1 MSVHPVCLS
10 ANKVPR
16 AVPWLAIEPT
26 SLKRLQNHL
35 MLITKWNLRLR
46 TEVPQQKFPIP
57 CPTHVLHLGRTPKTL
72 LFCTR
77 KHTHVSW
84 PLLNPL
90 LSSQPASPLLFLA
103 RNLQLQPLLQDPSV
117 PLYTLLFSI
126 SQHPYS
132 LDYCC
137 KTYGQFCKIPCGA
150 PVHLWASF
158 IVASQKMLSGCTCVA
173 TMVSIHTL

>member
-1 MSVHPVCLS
+1 MSTKLKSITKPCRSIIKSVRSAPLLVLVSVHPVCLS

-57 CPTHVLHLGRTPKTL
+57 YPTHVIHLGRTPKAL
-72 LFCTR
+72 HFCTR
-77 KHTHVSW
+77 KHTHTHVSW

-90 LSSQPASPLLFLA
+90 LSLQPASPLLFLA
-103 RNLQLQPLLQDPSV
+103 RNLQLQSLPQDPAV
-117 PLYTLLFSI
+117 PLCTSLFSI
-126 SQHPYS
+126 SQHPYG

-137 KTYGQFCKIPCGA
+137 KPFGQFCKIP
-150 PVHLWASF
+150 
-158 IVASQKMLSGCTCVA
+158 
-173 TMVSIHTL
+173 